1 MNAAQKHEPQ
11 TNQAV
16 SQSFAGK
23 EADVLLVKPLPAAE
37 KTPPET
43 ICDLLTEKNSRQ
55 VDLLL
60 EQLAAGLHSDNPGV
74 RLRSACYLT
83 DTLELLI
90 AHQEWQRFDKLL
102 PAAEQAA
109 AVAAENDIGIWQL
122 ITVLSAFAAYQIEMG
137 KYASARKALLIFAAS
152 DALANATEKVRSQ
165 AEQLMRDMATRPLM
179 ELLLVEYLYDQGK
192 GYDAGRLLT
201 VFGRTAARF
210 LLEAKNLKQA
220 EEKTDA
226 LLWLFEEIGRPAEE
240 SLCQLLRQSSD
251 WYLIRNIIRLLGEK
265 GSPACFETVTQYL
278 AHDDLRV
285 KGEVLRAASRID
297 APGKKDFFLKALQT
311 APRQL
316 IELVVTLIG
325 DIPDSSLVAPLA
337 DLLDEA
343 MLVKN
348 KASQNL
354 QIAICLALGKMGSV
368 KALPTLKKFI
378 AASSGSGPTEKQ
390 LLKAAEQAM
399 QLVSHGG
406 KHRRSAASAAAD
418 VPQHDNPYAAREAGI
433 IRISMVGDRDVAARQ
448 LYELIAECVQTGDF
462 QHAER
467 LRERFSEI
475 NPNAIAEIIQ
485 SAELIEQARSGV
497 QSRGYLEV
505 WSNLL
510 HELTSEEFSAIYH
523 ELENRTLEPE
533 EILVSQG
540 DKNDEL
546 FFINYGTIRVFYKK
560 NDRRIYIKSLS
571 DGDLAGENFFD
582 TSVWTVS
589 MSALTESRISIL
601 RRSCFARWQE
611 AFPGLERKLRDF
623 YGRSNN
629 IRDLLQRKGLNRRSF
644 ERYTLSRKIEF
655 RIVTDGP
662 TNAAGQRFKGKLA
675 DVSRGGL
682 AMHFRMAQPK
692 DARVLLGRRMHVT
705 IPVAAAPPELD
716 VLGQVL
722 SIRPVELE
730 SGEHRLHLEFDE
742 PLGKELLQTVLG

>member
-1 MNAAQKHEPQ
+1 MNAAREREHE
-11 TNQAV
+11 T
-16 SQSFAGK
+16 QS
-23 EADVLLVKPLPAAE
+23 AAE
-37 KTPPET
+37 KAFSET
-43 ICDLLTEKNSRQ
+43 ICDLLAEKNSRQ
-55 VDLLL
+55 IDLLL
-60 EQLAAGLHSDNPGV
+60 EQLAAGLQADNPGV
-74 RLRSACYLT
+74 RLRAACHLT

-90 AHQEWQRFDKLL
+90 VHQEWQRFDRLL

-109 AVAAENDIGIWQL
+109 AVAAENDIGLWQL
-122 ITVLSAFAAYQIEMG
+122 ITALSAFAAYQIEMG
-137 KYASARKALLIFAAS
+137 KYASARKALLVFAAP
-152 DALANATEKVRSQ
+152 DALVKAAETVRRQ
-165 AEQLMRDMATRPLM
+165 AGQLMGDLATRPLM
-179 ELLLVEYLYDQGK
+179 ELLLVEYLYDKEK
-192 GYDAGRLLT
+192 GHDAGRLLA

-210 LLEAKNLKQA
+210 LLEPQNLKQA
-220 EEKTDA
+220 QDKTDA
-226 LLWLFEEIGRPAEE
+226 LLRLFEEIGRPAED

-251 WYLIRNIIRLLGEK
+251 WYLIRNLIRLLGEK
-265 GSPACFETVTQYL
+265 GSLACFETVAQYL
-278 AHDDLRV
+278 EHEDLRV
-285 KGEVLRAASRID
+285 KGEVLRAASQID
-297 APGKKDFFLKALQT
+297 APGKKEFFLKALQSV
-311 APRQL
+311 PRQL
-316 IELVVTLIG
+316 TELVVSLLG

-343 MLVKN
+343 ASVKS
-348 KASQNL
+348 KAGQNL
-354 QIAICLALGKMGSV
+354 QIVICQTLGKIGSV
-368 KALPTLKKFI
+368 KAVPTLKKII
-378 AASSGSGPTEKQ
+378 AASSGSSPTEKQ
-390 LLKAAEQAM
+390 LLRAAEQAV

-406 KHRRSAASAAAD
+406 KHRRHGGTAE
-418 VPQHDNPYAAREAGI
+418 VPQQDNPYAAREAGI
-433 IRISMVGDRDVAARQ
+433 IRTAMSGERAAAARQ
-448 LYELIAECVQTGDF
+448 LYDLIAECVQARDF

-467 LRERFSEI
+467 LREHFSEI

-485 SAELIEQARSGV
+485 SAELIEQAKSGV
-497 QSRGYLEV
+497 SARGYLEV

-533 EILVSQG
+533 EILVNQG
-540 DKNDEL
+540 DRNDEL

-560 NDRRIYIKSLS
+560 NDRKIYIKSLS

-589 MSALTESRISIL
+589 MSALTESRLSIL

-629 IRDLLQRKGLNRRSF
+629 IRDLLQRKGLNRRTF

-655 RIVTDGP
+655 HIVTDSP
-662 TNAAGQRFKGKLA
+662 VGQKFKGKLS

-692 DARVLLGRRMHVT
+692 DVRVLLGRRMHVT
-705 IPVAAAPPELD
+705 IPVAATPPELD
-716 VLGQVL
+716 VQGRVL
-722 SIRPVELE
+722 SIRPVEPE